1 MSLEEMHRLHKA
13 KMGPISQADLTA
25 TGTGQVTGAALA
37 PGWHIIEATGA
48 DAYVLQCTA
57 AGAAAI
63 TGDPTIVLAK
73 GKRVPAGSEYHF
85 FVADDKSDGLIGY
98 VRAGG
103 SNATLRTSKADDV
116 YKGP

>member
-25 TGTGQVTGAALA
+25 NAAGQVTATALVA
-37 PGWHIIEATGA
+37 GWHIIEATVG
-48 DAYVLQCTA
+48 DAFVLQCTA
-57 AGAAAI
+57 AGRTAVIA
-63 TGDPTIVLAK
+63 DPTIVAAK

-85 FVADDKSDGLIGY
+85 FVADDKSDGFIAY
-98 VRAGG
+98 ARSGG
-103 SNATLRTSKADDV
+103 TDATLRTSRADDV